1 MSGNGGFEMAFAR
14 SQTSNAIFIWLMV
27 IAAMVSAMIL
37 IGGATRLTDSGLSIT
52 EWRPVTGAVPPLTE
66 AGWQSALDLYRS
78 TTEYQLQNRGMSMEE
93 FQFIYWWEW
102 GHRFLGRMI
111 GLVFALPLAV
121 FWVRGQVPGRLKL
134 PLVVLLLLGGLQGG
148 IGWWMVS
155 SGLVDRLD
163 VSQYRLA
170 THLGMAFVILG
181 LTIWVALG
189 ARYGANSRI
198 SDRTASWAIGFWAL
212 VFLQIIFGAFVAGL
226 DAGRIFT
233 TWPLME
239 GRVIP
244 DGYLG
249 GMGWL
254 QAAFESR
261 PAVQLH
267 HRWMG
272 YLVTLCA
279 GLLSAALWRSRS
291 PDLRVG
297 AVWIAAITVFQV
309 TLGITTLI
317 HAAPLG
323 LSLFHQAGAIA
334 LFSTAVVVAWKARRA

>member
-1 MSGNGGFEMAFAR
+1 MSLAR
-14 SQTSNAIFIWLMV
+14 PQTSNAIFIWLLIV
-27 IAAMVSAMIL
+27 AAMVSAMIL

-52 EWRPVTGAVPPLTE
+52 EWRPITGTIPPLTE
-66 AGWQSALDLYRS
+66 AGWQNELELYRS

-111 GLVFALPLAV
+111 GLVFAIPLIF
-121 FWVRGQVPGRLKL
+121 FWVRGSVPHRLKL
-134 PLVVLLLLGGLQGG
+134 PLVLLLALGGLQGA

-181 LTIWVALG
+181 LTLWLSLE
-189 ARYGANSRI
+189 ARYGVSSR
-198 SDRTASWAIGFWAL
+198 SRDRTAPWVAGFWVL
-212 VFLQIIFGAFVAGL
+212 VLLQIVLGAFVAGL

-239 GRVIP
+239 GRLIP

-267 HRWMG
+267 HRWTG
-272 YLVTLCA
+272 YLVAVFA
-279 GLLSAALWRSRS
+279 GLLSLALWRSHI
-291 PDLRVG
+291 PALKTG
-297 AVWIAAITVFQV
+297 ALWIASITLIQV
-309 TLGITTLI
+309 ILGITTLV
-317 HAAPLG
+317 HAAPLS
-323 LSLFHQAGAIA
+323 LSLLHQAGAII
-334 LFSTAVVVAWKARRA
+334 LFGIATIVTWKARRG

>member
-1 MSGNGGFEMAFAR
+1 MSLAR
-14 SQTSNAIFIWLMV
+14 PQTSNAIFIWLLIV
-27 IAAMVSAMIL
+27 AAMVSAMIL

-52 EWRPVTGAVPPLTE
+52 EWRPVTGTIPPLTE
-66 AGWQSALDLYRS
+66 AGWQNELELYRS

-111 GLVFALPLAV
+111 GLVFAIPLAV
-121 FWVRGQVPGRLKL
+121 FWNRGKIPGRLKL
-134 PLVVLLLLGGLQGG
+134 PLVILLILGGLQGV

-181 LTIWVALG
+181 LTIWVALD
-189 ARYGANSRI
+189 ARYGVSA
-198 SDRTASWAIGFWAL
+198 RTRDGTAPWVAGFWVL
-212 VFLQIIFGAFVAGL
+212 VFVQIILGAFVAGL

-239 GRVIP
+239 GRLIP

-267 HRWMG
+267 HRWTG
-272 YLVTLCA
+272 YLVAVCA
-279 GLLSAALWRSRS
+279 VLLSLVLWRSHAAA
-291 PDLRVG
+291 LRTG
-297 AVWIAAITVFQV
+297 AIWIASMTAVQIV
-309 TLGITTLI
+309 LGITTLV
-317 HAAPLG
+317 HAAPLS
-323 LSLFHQAGAIA
+323 LSLLHQAGAIA
-334 LFSTAVVVAWKARRA
+334 LFSAAAIVTWKSRRV

>member
-1 MSGNGGFEMAFAR
+1 MPFAR
-14 SQTSNAIFIWLMV
+14 PQTSHAIFIWLMIV
-27 IAAMVSAMIL
+27 AAMVSAMIL

-66 AGWQSALDLYRS
+66 AGWQSELELYRS

-111 GLVFALPLAV
+111 GLVFAVPLV
-121 FWVRGQVPGRLKL
+121 IFWVRGMIPGRLKT
-134 PLVVLLLLGGLQGG
+134 PLIVLLLLGGLQGA

-181 LTIWVALG
+181 LTIWLALE
-189 ARYGANSRI
+189 ARYGVNSR
-198 SDRTASWAIGFWAL
+198 SADLTAPWAAGFWAL
-212 VFLQIIFGAFVAGL
+212 VFLQVILGAFVAGL

-239 GRVIP
+239 GRLIP

-267 HRWMG
+267 HRWTA
-272 YLVTLCA
+272 YLVTVCA
-279 GLLSAALWRSRS
+279 LLFAMALWRSRDS
-291 PDLRVG
+291 SLRAGAIWVG
-297 AVWIAAITVFQV
+297 AATVFQV
-309 TLGITTLI
+309 GLGIMTLV
-317 HAAPLG
+317 HAAPLS
-323 LSLFHQAGAIA
+323 LSLLHQAGAIA
-334 LFSTAVVVAWKARRA
+334 LFSIAAVLAWKTRRI

>member
-1 MSGNGGFEMAFAR
+1 MSLAR
-14 SQTSNAIFIWLMV
+14 PQTSQAIFVWLLV
-27 IAAMVSAMIL
+27 IAALVSAMIL

-52 EWRPVTGAVPPLTE
+52 EWRPVTGAIPPLSAE
-66 AGWQSALDLYRS
+66 GWERELELYRS
-78 TTEYQLQNRGMSMEE
+78 TTEYQIQNRGMSMSE

-111 GLVFALPLAV
+111 GLVFALPFAV
-121 FWVRGQVPGRLKL
+121 FWLRGMIPSRLKL
-134 PLVVLLLLGGLQGG
+134 PLIVLFGLGGLQGA

-181 LTIWVALG
+181 LSVWLALE
-189 ARYGANSRI
+189 ARYGISSRMA
-198 SDRTASWAIGFWAL
+198 DRKAPLGAAFWLL
-212 VFLQIIFGAFVAGL
+212 VFLQIILGAFVAGL

-239 GRVIP
+239 GRLIP

-249 GMGWL
+249 GMGWF
-254 QAAFESR
+254 QAMFESR

-267 HRWMG
+267 HRWLG
-272 YLVTLCA
+272 YAVAICA
-279 GLLSAALWRSRS
+279 GVFAWRLWQDGH
-291 PDLRVG
+291 PDLRQ
-297 AVWIAAITVFQV
+297 AAMWIGGITTVQV
-309 TLGITTLI
+309 VLGITTLV
-317 HAAPLG
+317 HAAPLS
-323 LSLFHQAGAIA
+323 LSLLHQAGAIA
-334 LFSTAVVVAWKARRA
+334 LFSAACVTAWKLRRV

>member
-1 MSGNGGFEMAFAR
+1 MPLAR
-14 SQTSNAIFIWLMV
+14 PQTSNAIFIWLLV

-37 IGGATRLTDSGLSIT
+37 VGGATRLTDSGLSIT

-66 AGWQSALDLYRS
+66 AGWQRELELYRS
-78 TTEYQLQNRGMSMEE
+78 TTEYQMQNRGMSLSE

-111 GLVFALPLAV
+111 GLVFALPLLF
-121 FWVRGQVPGRLKL
+121 FWVRGMIPDRLKL
-134 PLVVLLLLGGLQGG
+134 PLLGLFALGGLQGA

-181 LTIWVALG
+181 LSVWLALD
-189 ARYGANSRI
+189 ARYGVNTRLP
-198 SDRTASWAIGFWAL
+198 DRVSKWTFAFWGL
-212 VFLQIIFGAFVAGL
+212 VFLQIILGAFVAGL

-239 GRVIP
+239 GRLIP

-267 HRWMG
+267 HRWTA
-272 YLVTLCA
+272 YVVTLGA
-279 GLLSAALWRSRS
+279 GLLAYGLWTSAHPDLKRAALWIGGVT
-291 PDLRVG
+291 L
-297 AVWIAAITVFQV
+297 FQV
-309 TLGITTLI
+309 MLGITTLV
-317 HAAPLG
+317 HAAPLS
-323 LSLFHQAGAIA
+323 LSLLHQAGAIL
-334 LFSTAVVVAWKARRA
+334 LFSTAAVTAWKSRRT

>member
-1 MSGNGGFEMAFAR
+1 MSLAR
-14 SQTSNAIFIWLMV
+14 PQTSNAIFIWLLIV
-27 IAAMVSAMIL
+27 AAMVSAMIL

-52 EWRPVTGAVPPLTE
+52 EWRPVTGTIPPLTE
-66 AGWQSALDLYRS
+66 AGWQNELELYRS

-111 GLVFALPLAV
+111 GLVFAIPLAV
-121 FWVRGQVPGRLKL
+121 FWIREKIPGRLKL
-134 PLVVLLLLGGLQGG
+134 PLVILLILGGLQGA

-181 LTIWVALG
+181 LTIWFALD
-189 ARYGANSRI
+189 ARYGVSARAR
-198 SDRTASWAIGFWAL
+198 DGTAPWAAGFWVL
-212 VFLQIIFGAFVAGL
+212 VFVQIILGAFVAGL
-226 DAGRIFT
+226 DAGRLFT

-239 GRVIP
+239 GRLIP

-267 HRWMG
+267 HRWTG
-272 YLVTLCA
+272 YVVAVCA
-279 GLLSAALWRSRS
+279 GLLSLALWRSHAAA
-291 PDLRVG
+291 LRTG
-297 AVWIAAITVFQV
+297 AIWIASMTAVQIV
-309 TLGITTLI
+309 LGITTLV
-317 HAAPLG
+317 HAAPLS
-323 LSLFHQAGAIA
+323 LSLLHQAGAIA
-334 LFSTAVVVAWKARRA
+334 LFSAAAIVTWKARRV

>member
-1 MSGNGGFEMAFAR
+1 MSLAR
-14 SQTSNAIFIWLMV
+14 PQTSTPIFIWLLIV
-27 IAAMVSAMIL
+27 AAMVAAMIL

-52 EWRPVTGAVPPLTE
+52 EWRPVTGAIPPLTE
-66 AGWQSALDLYRS
+66 AGWESELDLYRS
-78 TTEYQLQNRGMSMEE
+78 TTQYQLQNRGMSLEE

-111 GLVFALPLAV
+111 GLVFAVPLVV
-121 FWVRGQVPGRLKL
+121 FWARRRVPGRLKL
-134 PLVVLLLLGGLQGG
+134 PLVILLILGGLQGG

-155 SGLVDRLD
+155 SGLVDRLN

-170 THLGMAFVILG
+170 THLGMAFIILG
-181 LTIWVALG
+181 LTVWVALES
-189 ARYGANSRI
+189 RYGVSSRH
-198 SDRTASWAIGFWAL
+198 RNATAPWVAGFWAL
-212 VFLQIIFGAFVAGL
+212 VFLQIILGAFVAGL

-239 GRVIP
+239 GRLVP

-267 HRWMG
+267 HRWMA
-272 YLVTLCA
+272 YLVAICA
-279 GLLSAALWRSRS
+279 GLLSLALWRSRV
-291 PDLRVG
+291 PALQTG
-297 AVWIAAITVFQV
+297 AIWIASITVIQIV
-309 TLGITTLI
+309 LGITTLV
-317 HAAPLG
+317 HAAPLS
-323 LSLFHQAGAIA
+323 LSLLHQAGAIA
-334 LFSTAVVVAWKARRA
+334 LFSVAAVVSWKARRA